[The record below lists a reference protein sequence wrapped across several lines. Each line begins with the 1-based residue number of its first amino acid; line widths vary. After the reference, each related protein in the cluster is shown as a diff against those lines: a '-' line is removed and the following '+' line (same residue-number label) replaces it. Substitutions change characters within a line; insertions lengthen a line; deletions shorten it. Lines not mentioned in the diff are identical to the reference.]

1 MANNKTLHKAIERYV
16 NRHCDHLKGMERH
29 GDDCRFR
36 YHGNWYKVV
45 AAKPGMRW
53 YVNLILESVL

>member
-1 MANNKTLHKAIERYV
+1 MMKLTAPINKTALPHIIA
-16 NRHCDHLKGMERH
+16 GMERH
-29 GDDCRFR
+29 GDDYRFR

-45 AAKPGMRW
+45 AAKPGMRG